1 MIQEAA
7 ACHLSQTEP
16 MPLYAAEVIVFWGL
30 DINIGPQLVF
40 IANGLEAHE
49 KKK

>member
-1 MIQEAA
+1 MIQEVA

-16 MPLYAAEVIVFWGL
+16 VPLRAAGVIVFWGPE
-30 DINIGPQLVF
+30 INIGPRLVF